1 MDIKKVNLQILKPW
15 ITKRVI
21 ELMGFEDEVVIEMTF
36 NMLEDSIDGVDPRVM
51 QINLTG
57 FLEDNAPI
65 FVLELWKLIQSAEN
79 SPMGIPP
86 EFLEMEKEAIRKR
99 KVCTVFQ
106 FLFIVIVILQ
116 NRKKRRESK
125 KN

>member
-1 MDIKKVNLQILKPW
+1 MKKVNLQILKPW

-65 FVLELWKLIQSAEN
+65 FVLELWKLIQSAET

-86 EFLEMEKEAIRKR
+86 EFLEMEKEAIRKK
-99 KVCTVFQ
+99 KVCHSFP
-106 FLFIVIVILQ
+106 FFFPF
-116 NRKKRRESK
+116 NNYK
-125 KN
+125 